1 MPAERTETLLSAI
14 FFVTTLIA
22 SCLGVDPELIHR
34 RANDVYNTRP
44 KEYKEPTA
52 EEVKAK
58 RRENQRRF
66 APMLAK
72 IKAAMERAR
81 TISRFKKQ
89 KKRI

>member
-22 SCLGVDPELIHR
+22 SSLGVDPELIHR
-34 RANDVYNTRP
+34 RANDVYSTRP

-52 EEVKAK
+52 EELKAK
-58 RRENQRRF
+58 QDEKIREGF

-72 IKAAMERAR
+72 IKAAMERGENHI
-81 TISRFKKQ
+81 TI
-89 KKRI
+89 